1 MNGDFFMSENWFQQ
15 KVDEITVS
23 VEENSKKT
31 YIDTDLQKNVMYFKA
46 QFGDAFDVKYRKYNT
61 QGKEIYFIM
70 VDGMCDS
77 LLATEQV
84 ILPIIEADFTDEKGD
99 RLIHSAADRV
109 SASIDKSITNDIDEA
124 IREAIYGSIIMLTE
138 GSHFA
143 VMFGVQ
149 GFPKRAVLEPSTE
162 MQERGSREAFV
173 ESFKDNV
180 TMIRRRVRSPV
191 FKTQV
196 VEIGTTSKTRAC
208 VCYMSDRVDKE
219 MLRNVVERLKNATV
233 DTVLGS
239 GYMQSFLDTKF
250 SSIFSGVGFTERPD
264 VLTAKISEGKIC
276 VIVDGTPNALIVP
289 YLFIEH
295 FHSMD
300 DYLKRP
306 YYATFIRIL
315 KIVSFFFS
323 VFLPG
328 LYVAVC
334 TFHQEIIPETM
345 IFGITGQESRTPL
358 PVMFEALF
366 IHLIYEI
373 VREAGLRMPKS
384 VGHAISI
391 VGALVIGESAVTAG
405 ILSAPML
412 IVVGLTA
419 VSSFVVS
426 TLYEPVAVLRFAF
439 IIVGG
444 LTGFYGIMLCFAG
457 VLVNISAINPY
468 GIPFTSPLSPTRIGS
483 LRDFVFRAD
492 WRKMGKQRME
502 TKKMETRK

>member
-1 MNGDFFMSENWFQQ
+1 MSENWFQ
-15 KVDEITVS
+15 KKIDEITVKDNKS
-23 VEENSKKT
+23 TEKQYV
-31 YIDTDLQKNVMYFKA
+31 DTDLQKNIVYIKQ
-46 QFGDAFDVKYRKYNT
+46 QFGDAFDVKYRKYNAS
-61 QGKEIYFIM
+61 GKEVYFVM

-84 ILPIIEADFTDEKGD
+84 ILPIIEADFSDESGD
-99 RLIHSAADRV
+99 KLIHSAADRV

-138 GSHFA
+138 GSHF
-143 VMFGVQ
+143 VIMFGVQ

-191 FKTQV
+191 FKTQI
-196 VEIGTTSKTRAC
+196 VEVGTTTKTRAC
-208 VCYMSDRVDKE
+208 VCYMSDRVDKK
-219 MLRNVVERLKNATV
+219 MLESVVERLKNSTL
-233 DTVLGS
+233 DSVLGS
-239 GYMQSFLDTKF
+239 GYLQPFLDTRY
-250 SSIFSGVGFTERPD
+250 SSILSGVGFTERPD

-276 VIVDGTPNALIVP
+276 IIVDGTPNALIVP
-289 YLFIEH
+289 YLFVEH
-295 FHSMD
+295 FHSLD

-315 KIVSFFFS
+315 KIVSFLFS

-358 PVMFEALF
+358 PVMFEALL

-373 VREAGLRMPKS
+373 VREGGLRMPKT

-426 TLYEPVAVLRFAF
+426 TLYEPVAILRFTF

-444 LTGFYGIMLCFAG
+444 LSGLYGIMLMFTA
-457 VLVNISAINPY
+457 VLINASAINPY
-468 GIPFTSPLSPTRIGS
+468 GVPFTSPLSPTKAGAFRDLI
-483 LRDFVFRAD
+483 LRAG
-492 WRKMGKQRME
+492 WKKMGQGRMQVNKLE
-502 TKKMETRK
+502 K

>member
-1 MNGDFFMSENWFQQ
+1 MKKWFEN
-15 KVDEITVS
+15 KIDEMTVKNES
-23 VEENSKKT
+23 QSTEKT
-31 YIDTDLQKNVMYFKA
+31 FVDTDLQKNIMYFKQ
-46 QFGDAFDVKYRKYNT
+46 QFGEAFDVKYRKYNAS
-61 QGKEIYFIM
+61 GKEIYFIM

-84 ILPIIEADFTDEKGD
+84 ILPIIEADFLDENGD
-99 RLIHSAADRV
+99 KLIHSAADRV
-109 SASIDKSITNDIDEA
+109 SASIDKSITNDLDEA
-124 IREAIYGSIIMLTE
+124 IREAIYGSIIMLTDDA
-138 GSHFA
+138 HF
-143 VMFGVQ
+143 VIMFGVQ

-180 TMIRRRVRSPV
+180 TMIRRRVRNPV
-191 FKTQV
+191 FKTQI
-196 VEIGTTSKTRAC
+196 VEVGTTTKTRAC
-208 VCYMSDRVDKE
+208 VCYMSDRVDKK
-219 MLRNVVERLKNATV
+219 MLENVVERLKNATL
-233 DTVLGS
+233 DSVLGS
-239 GYMQSFLDTKF
+239 GYLQPFLDTKY

-264 VLTAKISEGKIC
+264 VLTAKIGEGKIC
-276 VIVDGTPNALIVP
+276 IIVDGTPNALIVP
-289 YLFIEH
+289 YLFVEH
-295 FHSMD
+295 FHSLD

-306 YYATFIRIL
+306 YYATFIRVL
-315 KIVSFFFS
+315 KLVSFLFS

-444 LTGFYGIMLCFAG
+444 ISGLYGIMLCFTA
-457 VLVNISAINPY
+457 VLINASAINPY
-468 GIPFTSPLSPTRIGS
+468 GVPFTSPLSPTKLGAW
-483 LRDFVFRAD
+483 RDLIIRAS
-492 WRKMGKQRME
+492 WKLMGKNRME
-502 TKKMETRK
+502 VNKLEK

>member
-1 MNGDFFMSENWFQQ
+1 MEKNWFDE
-15 KVDEITVS
+15 KIDEITVKDETDNTKKAIS
-23 VEENSKKT
+23 TNLQENIQ
-31 YIDTDLQKNVMYFKA
+31 YIKG
-46 QFGDAFDVKYRKYNT
+46 QFGDAFDVKYRKYNAH
-61 QGKEIYFIM
+61 GKEIYFIM

-84 ILPIIEADFTDEKGD
+84 ILPIIEADFDDENGD
-99 RLIHSAADRV
+99 KLIHSAADRV
-109 SASIDKSITNDIDEA
+109 SASIDKSILNDIDEA
-124 IREAIYGSIIMLTE
+124 IREAIYGSIIMLTQ
-138 GSHFA
+138 GAHFVIA
-143 VMFGVQ
+143 FGVQ

-180 TMIRRRVRSPV
+180 TMIRRRVRNPV
-191 FKTQV
+191 FKTQI
-196 VEIGTTSKTRAC
+196 VEIGSTSKTRAC
-208 VCYMSDRVDKE
+208 VCYMSDRVDKN
-219 MLRNVVERLKNATV
+219 MLGNVVERLKNAEV

-239 GYMQSFLDTKF
+239 GYMQTFLDTKYP
-250 SSIFSGVGFTERPD
+250 SIFSGVGFTERPD

-276 VIVDGTPNALIVP
+276 IIVDGTPNALILP

-295 FHSMD
+295 FHSLD

-306 YYATFIRIL
+306 YYATFIRVL
-315 KIVSFFFS
+315 KIVSFLFS

-358 PVMFEALF
+358 PVMIEAIF

-391 VGALVIGESAVTAG
+391 VGALVIGETAVTAG

-426 TLYEPVAVLRFAF
+426 TLYEPVAVLRFSF

-444 LTGFYGIMLCFAG
+444 LSGLYGIMLCFAA
-457 VLVNISAINPY
+457 VLINAAAINPY
-468 GIPFTSPLSPTRIGS
+468 GVPFTSPLSPTKIGAW
-483 LRDFVFRAD
+483 RDLVFRTD
-492 WRKMGKQRME
+492 WKRLGKRRME
-502 TKKMETRK
+502 IHKMEK

>member
-1 MNGDFFMSENWFQQ
+1 MIRMVIFLDWFNN
-15 KVDEITVS
+15 KINEIT
-23 VEENSKKT
+23 EKENNEKSEAKPVDK
-31 YIDTDLQKNVMYFKA
+31 DLQKNIAYFKQ
-46 QFGDAFDVKYRKYNT
+46 QFGDAFDVKYRKYNAD
-61 QGKEIYFIM
+61 GKEIIFVM

-99 RLIHSAADRV
+99 KLIYSAADRV
-109 SASIDKSITNDIDEA
+109 SASIDKSITKDLNEA

-138 GSHFA
+138 DAEFC

-180 TMIRRRVRSPV
+180 TMIRRRVRTPV
-191 FKTQV
+191 FKTQIIEV
-196 VEIGTTSKTRAC
+196 GTTTKTRAC
-208 VCYMSDRVDKE
+208 VCYMSDRVDRKI
-219 MLRNVVERLKNATV
+219 LDNVIKRLKSCTI

-239 GYMQSFLDTKF
+239 GYLQTFLDTKHP
-250 SSIFSGVGFTERPD
+250 SLFSGVGFTERPD

-276 VIVDGTPNALIVP
+276 IIVDGTPNALIVP
-289 YLFIEH
+289 YLFVEH
-295 FHSMD
+295 FHSLD

-306 YYATFIRIL
+306 YYATFIRLL
-315 KIVSFFFS
+315 KIASFLLS
-323 VFLPG
+323 AFLPG
-328 LYVAVC
+328 LYVAIC

-345 IFGITGQESRTPL
+345 VFGITGQESRTPL

-391 VGALVIGESAVTAG
+391 VGALVIGDSAVTAG
-405 ILSAPML
+405 IISAPML
-412 IVVGLTA
+412 IIVGLTA

-426 TLYEPVAVLRFAF
+426 TLYEPVAIMRFAF
-439 IIVGG
+439 IIIGG
-444 LTGFYGIMLCFAG
+444 LSGLYGIMMGFAV
-457 VLVNISAINPY
+457 VLVNSAAINPY
-468 GIPFTSPLSPTRIGS
+468 GVPFTSPLSPTKIGAW
-483 LRDFVFRAD
+483 RDLIIRED
-492 WRKMGKQRME
+492 WRRMGKR
-502 TKKMETRK
+502 KMLIQKLEK

>member
-1 MNGDFFMSENWFQQ
+1 M
-15 KVDEITVS
+15 
-23 VEENSKKT
+23 
-31 YIDTDLQKNVMYFKA
+31 
-46 QFGDAFDVKYRKYNT
+46 
-61 QGKEIYFIM
+61 
-70 VDGMCDS
+70 
-77 LLATEQV
+77 
-84 ILPIIEADFTDEKGD
+84 
-99 RLIHSAADRV
+99 
-109 SASIDKSITNDIDEA
+109 
-124 IREAIYGSIIMLTE
+124 
-138 GSHFA
+138 
-143 VMFGVQ
+143 
-149 GFPKRAVLEPSTE
+149 
-162 MQERGSREAFV
+162 
-173 ESFKDNV
+173 
-180 TMIRRRVRSPV
+180 
-191 FKTQV
+191 
-196 VEIGTTSKTRAC
+196 
-208 VCYMSDRVDKE
+208 
-219 MLRNVVERLKNATV
+219 
-233 DTVLGS
+233 
-239 GYMQSFLDTKF
+239 
-250 SSIFSGVGFTERPD
+250 GFTERPD

-276 VIVDGTPNALIVP
+276 IIVDGTPNALIVP
-289 YLFIEH
+289 YLFVEH
-295 FHSMD
+295 FHSLD

-306 YYATFIRIL
+306 YYATFIRVL
-315 KIVSFFFS
+315 KLVSFLFS

-444 LTGFYGIMLCFAG
+444 ISGLYGIMLCFTA
-457 VLVNISAINPY
+457 VLINASAINPY
-468 GIPFTSPLSPTRIGS
+468 GVPFTSPLSPTKLGAW
-483 LRDFVFRAD
+483 RDFIVRAS
-492 WRKMGKQRME
+492 WKLMGKNRME
-502 TKKMETRK
+502 VNKLEK

>member
-1 MNGDFFMSENWFQQ
+1 MVIFMSWFNE
-15 KVDEITVS
+15 KVNEITVE
-23 VEENSKKT
+23 VEENKEKKF
-31 YIDTDLQKNVMYFKA
+31 INKDLQRNIMYFKSK
-46 QFGDAFDVKYRKYNT
+46 FGDAFDVKYRKFNAKG
-61 QGKEIYFIM
+61 QEIYFIM

-84 ILPIIEADFTDEKGD
+84 ILPIIQGDFGDEKGD
-99 RLIHSAADRV
+99 TLIHSAADKV
-109 SASIDKSITNDIDEA
+109 SASIDKSITNDLDEA
-124 IREAIYGSIIMLTE
+124 IREAIYGSIIMLAE
-138 GSHFA
+138 SSNFA

-149 GFPKRAVLEPSTE
+149 GFPKRAVLEPNTE

-196 VEIGTTSKTRAC
+196 IEIGTTSKTRAC
-208 VCYMSDRVDKE
+208 VCYMSDRVDKK
-219 MLRNVVERLKNATV
+219 MLETVVDRLKNSTV

-239 GYMQSFLDTKF
+239 GYMQSFLDSKHM
-250 SSIFSGVGFTERPD
+250 SLFSGVGFTERPD

-276 VIVDGTPNALIVP
+276 IIVDGTPNALIVP
-289 YLFIEH
+289 YVFIEH

-306 YYATFIRIL
+306 YYATFIRVL
-315 KIVSFFFS
+315 KIVSFLFS

-328 LYVAVC
+328 LYVAAC

-358 PVMFEALF
+358 PVMLEALL

-373 VREAGLRMPKS
+373 VREGGLRMPKS

-426 TLYEPVAVLRFAF
+426 TLYEPVAILRFTF

-444 LTGFYGIMLCFAG
+444 LTGLYGIMLCFAA
-457 VLVNISAINPY
+457 VLINAAAINPY
-468 GIPFTSPLSPTRIGS
+468 GVPFTSPLSPTKSGAWRDMV
-483 LRDFVFRAD
+483 LRTD
-492 WRKMGKQRME
+492 WKVMGKKRMQISKLE
-502 TKKMETRK
+502 K

>member
-1 MNGDFFMSENWFQQ
+1 MSENWFEN
-15 KVDEITVS
+15 KIDEIAVKNEKQS
-23 VEENSKKT
+23 IEKKFV
-31 YIDTDLQKNVMYFKA
+31 DTDLQKNIMYFKQ
-46 QFGDAFDVKYRKYNT
+46 QFGDAFDVKYRKYNAS
-61 QGKEIYFIM
+61 GKEVYFVM

-84 ILPIIEADFTDEKGD
+84 ILPIIEADFSDEIGD
-99 RLIHSAADRV
+99 KLIHSASDRV
-109 SASIDKSITNDIDEA
+109 SASIDKSITNDLDEA

-138 GSHFA
+138 DSHFA

-180 TMIRRRVRSPV
+180 TMIRRRVRNPV
-191 FKTQV
+191 FKTQI
-196 VEIGTTSKTRAC
+196 VEIGITTKTRAC
-208 VCYMSDRVDKE
+208 VCYMSDRVDKK
-219 MLRNVVERLKNATV
+219 MLENVVERLKNATL

-239 GYMQSFLDTKF
+239 GYLQPFLDTKY

-276 VIVDGTPNALIVP
+276 IIVDGTPNALIVP
-289 YLFIEH
+289 YLFVEH
-295 FHSMD
+295 FHSLD

-306 YYATFIRIL
+306 YYATFIRVL
-315 KIVSFFFS
+315 KLVSFLFS

-444 LTGFYGIMLCFAG
+444 ISGLYGIMLCFTA
-457 VLVNISAINPY
+457 VLINAAAISPY
-468 GIPFTSPLSPTRIGS
+468 GVPFTSPLSPTKLGAW
-483 LRDFVFRAD
+483 RDLIVRAS
-492 WRKMGKQRME
+492 WKLMGKNRME
-502 TKKMETRK
+502 VNKLEK

>member
-1 MNGDFFMSENWFQQ
+1 
-15 KVDEITVS
+15 
-23 VEENSKKT
+23 
-31 YIDTDLQKNVMYFKA
+31 
-46 QFGDAFDVKYRKYNT
+46 
-61 QGKEIYFIM
+61 
-70 VDGMCDS
+70 
-77 LLATEQV
+77 
-84 ILPIIEADFTDEKGD
+84 
-99 RLIHSAADRV
+99 
-109 SASIDKSITNDIDEA
+109 
-124 IREAIYGSIIMLTE
+124 
-138 GSHFA
+138 
-143 VMFGVQ
+143 
-149 GFPKRAVLEPSTE
+149 
-162 MQERGSREAFV
+162 
-173 ESFKDNV
+173 
-180 TMIRRRVRSPV
+180 
-191 FKTQV
+191 
-196 VEIGTTSKTRAC
+196 
-208 VCYMSDRVDKE
+208 MSDRVDKK
-219 MLRNVVERLKNATV
+219 MLENVVERLKNATL

-239 GYMQSFLDTKF
+239 GYLQPFLDTKY

-276 VIVDGTPNALIVP
+276 IIVDGTPNALIVP
-289 YLFIEH
+289 YLFVEH
-295 FHSMD
+295 FHSLD

-306 YYATFIRIL
+306 YYATFIRVL
-315 KIVSFFFS
+315 KLVSFLFS

-439 IIVGG
+439 VIVGG
-444 LTGFYGIMLCFAG
+444 ISGLYGIMLCFTA
-457 VLVNISAINPY
+457 VLINASAINPY
-468 GIPFTSPLSPTRIGS
+468 GVPFTSPLSPTKLGAW
-483 LRDFVFRAD
+483 RDLIVRAS
-492 WRKMGKQRME
+492 WKLMGKNRME
-502 TKKMETRK
+502 VNKLEK

>member
-1 MNGDFFMSENWFQQ
+1 MVIFFMSSNWFNQ
-15 KVDEITVS
+15 KIDEITVS
-23 VEENSKKT
+23 CKNQKAEKRFV
-31 YIDTDLQKNVMYFKA
+31 DTDLQKNIMYIKQ
-46 QFGDAFDVKYRKYNT
+46 QFGDAFDVKYRKYNAA
-61 QGKEIYFIM
+61 GKEIYFVM

-84 ILPIIEADFTDEKGD
+84 ILPIIEADFTNESGD
-99 RLIHSAADRV
+99 KLIYSAADRV
-109 SASIDKSITNDIDEA
+109 SASIDKSMTNDIDEA
-124 IREAIYGSIIMLTE
+124 IREAIYGSILMLTE
-138 GSHFA
+138 NSHFI

-149 GFPKRAVLEPSTE
+149 GFPKRSVLEPSTE

-180 TMIRRRVRSPV
+180 TMIRRRVRNPV
-191 FKTQV
+191 FKTQI
-196 VEIGTTSKTRAC
+196 VEVGNTTKTRAC

-219 MLRNVVERLKNATV
+219 MLEEVVERLKSVTLDA
-233 DTVLGS
+233 VLGS
-239 GYMQSFLDTKF
+239 GYLQPFLDTKY

-264 VLTAKISEGKIC
+264 VLTAKLGEGKIC
-276 VIVDGTPNALIVP
+276 IIVDGTPNALIVP

-295 FHSMD
+295 FHSLD

-306 YYATFIRIL
+306 YYATFIRVL
-315 KIVSFFFS
+315 KIVSFLFS

-328 LYVAVC
+328 LYVAIC

-358 PVMFEALF
+358 PIMFEALL

-373 VREAGLRMPKS
+373 VREGGLRMPKS

-444 LTGFYGIMLCFAG
+444 ISGLYGIMLCFAA
-457 VLVNISAINPY
+457 VLINASAINPY
-468 GIPFTSPLSPTRIGS
+468 GVPFTTPLSPTKIGAW
-483 LRDFVFRAD
+483 RDLIIRAG
-492 WRKMGKQRME
+492 WKTMGKSRMQVNKLE
-502 TKKMETRK
+502 K

>member
-1 MNGDFFMSENWFQQ
+1 MSENWFKK
-15 KVDEITVS
+15 KVDEITVAVQS
-23 VEENSKKT
+23 NDEKK
-31 YIDTDLQKNVMYFKA
+31 YIDTDLQKNISYFKS

-61 QGKEIYFIM
+61 QGKEIYFVM
-70 VDGMCDS
+70 VDGMCNS

-84 ILPIIEADFTDEKGD
+84 ILPIIEADFTDENGD
-99 RLIHSAADRV
+99 KLIHSAADRV
-109 SASIDKSITNDIDEA
+109 SASIDKSITNDLNEA

-149 GFPKRAVLEPSTE
+149 GFPKRAVLEPNTE

-180 TMIRRRVRSPV
+180 TMIRRRVRNPV

-208 VCYMSDRVDKE
+208 VCYMSDRVDKK
-219 MLRNVVERLKNATV
+219 MLENVVDRLKNATA

-239 GYMQSFLDTKF
+239 GYMQSFLDTKHL
-250 SSIFSGVGFTERPD
+250 SIFSGVGFTERPD

-276 VIVDGTPNALIVP
+276 IIVDGTPNALIVP
-289 YLFIEH
+289 YVFIEH

-315 KIVSFFFS
+315 KIISFFFS

-373 VREAGLRMPKS
+373 VREGGLRMPKS

-444 LTGFYGIMLCFAG
+444 LTGFYGIMLCFTA
-457 VLVNISAINPY
+457 VLINAAAINPY
-468 GIPFTSPLSPTRIGS
+468 GVPFTSPLSPTKSGAWRDMI
-483 LRDFVFRAD
+483 LRSD
-492 WRKMGKQRME
+492 WNIMGKKRMQIN
-502 TKKMETRK
+502 KMEK

>member
-1 MNGDFFMSENWFQQ
+1 MSENWFQQ
-15 KVDEITVS
+15 KIDEITVS
-23 VEENSKKT
+23 VDKNEDKK
-31 YIDTDLQKNVMYFKA
+31 YIDTDLKKNIAYFKA
-46 QFGDAFDVKYRKYNT
+46 QFGDAFDVKYRKYST

-84 ILPIIEADFTDEKGD
+84 ILPIIEADFKDEKGD

-109 SASIDKSITNDIDEA
+109 SASIDKSITTNIDEA
-124 IREAIYGSIIMLTE
+124 IREAIYGSIIMLVE
-138 GSHFA
+138 DSHFA

-180 TMIRRRVRSPV
+180 TMIRRRVRNPV
-191 FKTQV
+191 FKTQI
-196 VEIGTTSKTRAC
+196 VEIGATSKTRAC
-208 VCYMSDRVDKE
+208 VCYMSDRVDRD
-219 MLRNVVERLKNATV
+219 MLQNVVDRLKSATV

-239 GYMQSFLDTKF
+239 GYMQSFLDTKHP
-250 SSIFSGVGFTERPD
+250 SIFSGVGFTERPD

-276 VIVDGTPNALIVP
+276 IIVDGTPNALIVP

-306 YYATFIRIL
+306 YYATFIRML
-315 KIVSFFFS
+315 KFISFAFS

-366 IHLIYEI
+366 IHLVYEI

-444 LTGFYGIMLCFAG
+444 LTGIYGIMLCFAG

-468 GIPFTSPLSPTRIGS
+468 GIPFTSPLSPTRSGS
-483 LRDFVFRAD
+483 FRDMIFRAD
-492 WRKMGKQRME
+492 WTKMGKRRME

>member
-1 MNGDFFMSENWFQQ
+1 MSENWFEN
-15 KVDEITVS
+15 KIDEIAVKNEKQS
-23 VEENSKKT
+23 IEKEFV
-31 YIDTDLQKNVMYFKA
+31 DTDLQKNIMYFKQ
-46 QFGDAFDVKYRKYNT
+46 QFGDAFDVKYRKYNAS
-61 QGKEIYFIM
+61 GKEVYFVM

-84 ILPIIEADFTDEKGD
+84 ILPIIEADFSEEIGD
-99 RLIHSAADRV
+99 KLIHSAADRV
-109 SASIDKSITNDIDEA
+109 SASIDKSVTNDLDEA

-138 GSHFA
+138 DSHFA

-180 TMIRRRVRSPV
+180 TMIRRRVRNPV
-191 FKTQV
+191 FKTQI
-196 VEIGTTSKTRAC
+196 VEVGITTKTRAC
-208 VCYMSDRVDKE
+208 VCYMSDRVDKK
-219 MLRNVVERLKNATV
+219 MLENVVERLKNATL

-239 GYMQSFLDTKF
+239 GYLQPFLDTKY

-276 VIVDGTPNALIVP
+276 IIVDGTPNALIVP
-289 YLFIEH
+289 YLFVEH
-295 FHSMD
+295 FHSLD

-306 YYATFIRIL
+306 YYATFIRVL
-315 KIVSFFFS
+315 KLVSFLFS

-444 LTGFYGIMLCFAG
+444 ISGLYGIMLCFTA
-457 VLVNISAINPY
+457 VLINASAINPY
-468 GIPFTSPLSPTRIGS
+468 GVPFTSPLSPTKLGAW
-483 LRDFVFRAD
+483 RDLIVRAS
-492 WRKMGKQRME
+492 WKLMGKNRME
-502 TKKMETRK
+502 VNKLEK

>member
-1 MNGDFFMSENWFQQ
+1 MNENWFSK
-15 KVDEITVS
+15 KVDEITVTQNNTKS
-23 VEENSKKT
+23 EKEN
-31 YIDTDLQKNVMYFKA
+31 IDKDLQKNIAYIKQ
-46 QFGDAFDVKYRKYNT
+46 QFGDAFDVKYRKYNA
-61 QGKEIYFIM
+61 QGKEIIFIM

-77 LLATEQV
+77 LLATQQV
-84 ILPIIEADFTDEKGD
+84 ILPIIEADFKDEKGD
-99 RLIHSAADRV
+99 KLIYSAADRV
-109 SASIDKSITNDIDEA
+109 SASIDKSITNDLDEA

-138 GSHFA
+138 DAQFA
-143 VMFGVQ
+143 IMFGVQ

-180 TMIRRRVRSPV
+180 TMIRRRVRNPV
-191 FKTQV
+191 FKTQI
-196 VEIGTTSKTRAC
+196 VEVGDTTKTRAC
-208 VCYMSDRVDKE
+208 VCYMSDRVDRK
-219 MLRNVVERLKNATV
+219 MLDNVINRLKNSKI

-239 GYMQSFLDTKF
+239 GYLQTFLDGKYP
-250 SSIFSGVGFTERPD
+250 SIFSGVGFTERPD

-276 VIVDGTPNALIVP
+276 IIVDGTPNALIVP

-295 FHSMD
+295 FHSLD

-315 KIVSFFFS
+315 KIASFLLS

-358 PVMFEALF
+358 PIMFEAFF
-366 IHLIYEI
+366 IHLVYEI

-391 VGALVIGESAVTAG
+391 VGALVIGDSAVTAG
-405 ILSAPML
+405 IISAPML
-412 IVVGLTA
+412 IIVGLTA

-426 TLYEPVAVLRFAF
+426 TLYESVAILRFSF
-439 IIVGG
+439 IIIGG
-444 LTGFYGIMLCFAG
+444 LGGLYGIMMGFAA
-457 VLVNISAINPY
+457 VLVNAAAINPY
-468 GIPFTSPLSPTRIGS
+468 GVPFTSPLSPTKIGAW
-483 LRDFVFRAD
+483 RDLVVRQS
-492 WRKMGKQRME
+492 WRKMGK
-502 TKKMETRK
+502 KKMLIQKLEK

>member
-1 MNGDFFMSENWFQQ
+1 MSENWFEN
-15 KVDEITVS
+15 KIDEIAVKNEKQS
-23 VEENSKKT
+23 IEKKFV
-31 YIDTDLQKNVMYFKA
+31 DTDLQKNIMYFKQ
-46 QFGDAFDVKYRKYNT
+46 QFGDAFDVKYRKYNAS
-61 QGKEIYFIM
+61 GKEVYFVM

-84 ILPIIEADFTDEKGD
+84 ILPIIKADFSDEIGD
-99 RLIHSAADRV
+99 KLIHSAADRV
-109 SASIDKSITNDIDEA
+109 SASIDKSVTNDLDEA

-138 GSHFA
+138 DSHFA

-180 TMIRRRVRSPV
+180 TMIRRRVRNPV
-191 FKTQV
+191 FKTQI
-196 VEIGTTSKTRAC
+196 VEVGITTKTRAC
-208 VCYMSDRVDKE
+208 VCYMSDRVDKK
-219 MLRNVVERLKNATV
+219 MLENVVERLKNATL

-239 GYMQSFLDTKF
+239 GYLQPFLDTKY

-276 VIVDGTPNALIVP
+276 IIVDGTPNALIVP
-289 YLFIEH
+289 YLFVEH
-295 FHSMD
+295 FHSLD

-306 YYATFIRIL
+306 YYATFIRVL
-315 KIVSFFFS
+315 KLVSFLFS

-444 LTGFYGIMLCFAG
+444 ISGLYGIMLCFTA
-457 VLVNISAINPY
+457 VLINAAAISPY
-468 GIPFTSPLSPTRIGS
+468 GVPFTSPLSPTKLGAW
-483 LRDFVFRAD
+483 RDLIVRAS
-492 WRKMGKQRME
+492 WKLMGKNRME
-502 TKKMETRK
+502 VNKLEK

>member
-1 MNGDFFMSENWFQQ
+1 MVIFLDWFNN
-15 KVDEITVS
+15 KVNEIT
-23 VEENSKKT
+23 EKENNAKSEAKP
-31 YIDTDLQKNVMYFKA
+31 IDRDLQKNIAYFKQ
-46 QFGDAFDVKYRKYNT
+46 QFGDAFDVKYRKYNAN
-61 QGKEIYFIM
+61 GKDIIFVM

-99 RLIHSAADRV
+99 KLIYSAADRV
-109 SASIDKSITNDIDEA
+109 SASIDKSITKDLDEA

-138 GSHFA
+138 AAEFC

-162 MQERGSREAFV
+162 MQERGSREGFV

-180 TMIRRRVRSPV
+180 TMIRRRVRNPV
-191 FKTQV
+191 FKTQIIEV
-196 VEIGTTSKTRAC
+196 GTTTKTRAC
-208 VCYMSDRVDKE
+208 VCYMSDRVDRKI
-219 MLRNVVERLKNATV
+219 LDKVIKRLKNCTI

-239 GYMQSFLDTKF
+239 GYLQTFLDAKHP
-250 SSIFSGVGFTERPD
+250 SLFSGVGFTERPD

-276 VIVDGTPNALIVP
+276 IIVDGTPNALIVP

-295 FHSMD
+295 FHSLD

-306 YYATFIRIL
+306 YYATFIRLL
-315 KIVSFFFS
+315 KIASFLLS
-323 VFLPG
+323 AFLPG
-328 LYVAVC
+328 LYVAIC

-345 IFGITGQESRTPL
+345 VFGITGQESRTPL

-391 VGALVIGESAVTAG
+391 VGALVIGDSAVTAG
-405 ILSAPML
+405 IISAPML
-412 IVVGLTA
+412 IIVGLTA

-426 TLYEPVAVLRFAF
+426 TLYEPVAIMRFAF
-439 IIVGG
+439 IIIGG
-444 LTGFYGIMLCFAG
+444 LGGLYGIMMGFAV
-457 VLVNISAINPY
+457 VLVNSAAINPY
-468 GIPFTSPLSPTRIGS
+468 GVPFTSPLSPTKIGAW
-483 LRDFVFRAD
+483 RDLIIRED
-492 WRKMGKQRME
+492 WRKMGKR
-502 TKKMETRK
+502 KMLIQKLEK

>member
-1 MNGDFFMSENWFQQ
+1 MSENWFQ
-15 KVDEITVS
+15 KKIDEITVKDN
-23 VEENSKKT
+23 NSTEKRFV
-31 YIDTDLQKNVMYFKA
+31 DTDLQKNMMYIKQ
-46 QFGDAFDVKYRKYNT
+46 QFGDAFDVKYRKYNAS
-61 QGKEIYFIM
+61 GKEVYFVM

-84 ILPIIEADFTDEKGD
+84 ILPIIEADFTDESGEK
-99 RLIHSAADRV
+99 LIHSAADRV

-138 GSHFA
+138 GSHF
-143 VMFGVQ
+143 VIMFGVQ

-180 TMIRRRVRSPV
+180 TMIRRRVRNPV
-191 FKTQV
+191 FKTQI
-196 VEIGTTSKTRAC
+196 VEVGTTTKTRAC
-208 VCYMSDRVDKE
+208 VCYMSDRVDKK
-219 MLRNVVERLKNATV
+219 MLQNVVERIKKSNL

-239 GYMQSFLDTKF
+239 GYLQPFLDTKY

-276 VIVDGTPNALIVP
+276 IIVDGTPNALIVP

-295 FHSMD
+295 FHSLD

-306 YYATFIRIL
+306 YYATFIRVL
-315 KIVSFFFS
+315 KIVSFLFS
-323 VFLPG
+323 VFIPG
-328 LYVAVC
+328 LYVAIC

-358 PVMFEALF
+358 PIMFEAFF
-366 IHLIYEI
+366 IHLVYEI

-391 VGALVIGESAVTAG
+391 VGALVIGDSAVTAG
-405 ILSAPML
+405 IISAPML
-412 IVVGLTA
+412 IIVGLTA

-426 TLYEPVAVLRFAF
+426 TLYESVAVMRFAF
-439 IIVGG
+439 IIIGG
-444 LTGFYGIMLCFAG
+444 LGGLYGIMMGFAA
-457 VLVNISAINPY
+457 VLVNAAAINPY
-468 GIPFTSPLSPTRIGS
+468 GVPFTSPLSPTKIGA
-483 LRDFVFRAD
+483 LRDLVVRQD
-492 WRKMGKQRME
+492 WRKMGK
-502 TKKMETRK
+502 KKMLIQKLEK

>member
-1 MNGDFFMSENWFQQ
+1 MSENWFEN
-15 KVDEITVS
+15 KIDEIAVKNEKQS
-23 VEENSKKT
+23 IEKKFV
-31 YIDTDLQKNVMYFKA
+31 DTDLQKNIMYFKQ
-46 QFGDAFDVKYRKYNT
+46 QFGDAFDVKYRKYNAS
-61 QGKEIYFIM
+61 GKEVYFVM

-84 ILPIIEADFTDEKGD
+84 ILPIIEADFSDEIGD
-99 RLIHSAADRV
+99 KLIHSASDRV
-109 SASIDKSITNDIDEA
+109 SASIDKSITNDLDEA

-138 GSHFA
+138 DSHFA

-180 TMIRRRVRSPV
+180 TMIRRRVRNPV
-191 FKTQV
+191 FKTQI
-196 VEIGTTSKTRAC
+196 VEVGITTKTRAC
-208 VCYMSDRVDKE
+208 VCYMSDRVDKK
-219 MLRNVVERLKNATV
+219 MLENVVERLKNATL

-239 GYMQSFLDTKF
+239 GYLQPFLDTKY

-276 VIVDGTPNALIVP
+276 IIVDGTPNALIVP
-289 YLFIEH
+289 YLFVEH
-295 FHSMD
+295 FHSLD

-306 YYATFIRIL
+306 YYATFIRVL
-315 KIVSFFFS
+315 KLVSFLFS

-439 IIVGG
+439 IVVGG
-444 LTGFYGIMLCFAG
+444 ISGLYGIMLCFTA
-457 VLVNISAINPY
+457 VLINAAAINPY
-468 GIPFTSPLSPTRIGS
+468 GVPFTSPLSPTKLGAW
-483 LRDFVFRAD
+483 RDLIVRAS
-492 WRKMGKQRME
+492 WKLMGKNRME
-502 TKKMETRK
+502 VNKLEK

>member
-1 MNGDFFMSENWFQQ
+1 MSENWFQK

-23 VEENSKKT
+23 NNATTEKK
-31 YIDTDLQKNVMYFKA
+31 YIETDLQKNIMYFKQ

-61 QGKEIYFIM
+61 QGKEIYFVM

-84 ILPIIEADFTDEKGD
+84 ILPIIEADFSDEKGD
-99 RLIHSAADRV
+99 KLIHSAADRV
-109 SASIDKSITNDIDEA
+109 SASIDKSITNDLDEA

-138 GSHFA
+138 GANFA

-149 GFPKRAVLEPSTE
+149 GFPKRAVLEPNTE

-180 TMIRRRVRSPV
+180 TMIRRRVRNPV
-191 FKTQV
+191 FKTQI
-196 VEIGTTSKTRAC
+196 VEVGTTSKTRAC
-208 VCYMSDRVDKE
+208 VCYMSDRVDRE
-219 MLRNVVERLKNATV
+219 MLENVVERLKNATV

-250 SSIFSGVGFTERPD
+250 ASVFSGVGFTERPD

-276 VIVDGTPNALIVP
+276 IIVDGTPNALIVP

-295 FHSMD
+295 FHSLD

-306 YYATFIRIL
+306 YYATFIRLL
-315 KIVSFFFS
+315 KIVSFLFS

-444 LTGFYGIMLCFAG
+444 LSGLYGIMLCFAA
-457 VLVNISAINPY
+457 VLINAAAINPY
-468 GIPFTSPLSPTRIGS
+468 GVPFTSPISPAKTGAW
-483 LRDFVFRAD
+483 RDMVVRLD
-492 WRKMGKQRME
+492 WKKLGKKRMQIDKLE
-502 TKKMETRK
+502 K

>member
-1 MNGDFFMSENWFQQ
+1 MSNNWFN
-15 KVDEITVS
+15 KKIDEITVPEKKES
-23 VEENSKKT
+23 SKK
-31 YIDTDLQKNVMYFKA
+31 YLSTDLQENIRYIKT

-61 QGKEIYFIM
+61 QGKTIIFVM

-84 ILPIIEADFTDEKGD
+84 ILPVIEADFKDEKGD
-99 RLIHSAADRV
+99 KLLNSAADRV
-109 SASIDKSITNDIDEA
+109 SASIDKSITNDLDEA
-124 IREAIYGSIIMLTE
+124 IREAIYGSILMLTDDAR
-138 GSHFA
+138 FT

-149 GFPKRAVLEPSTE
+149 GFPKRAILEPDTE

-180 TMIRRRVRSPV
+180 TMIRRRLRNPV

-196 VEIGTTSKTRAC
+196 VEIGETSKTRAC
-208 VCYMSDRVDKE
+208 VCYMSDRVNTE
-219 MLRNVVERLKNATV
+219 MLDEVVKRLKSSTV

-239 GYMQSFLDTKF
+239 GYMQSFLDTKYA
-250 SSIFSGVGFTERPD
+250 SIFSGVGFTQRPD

-306 YYATFIRIL
+306 YYATFIRVL
-315 KIVSFFFS
+315 KLVSFMFS

-358 PVMFEALF
+358 PVMLEALL

-444 LTGFYGIMLCFAG
+444 LTGFYGIMLCFAA
-457 VLVNISAINPY
+457 VLINASAINPY
-468 GIPFTSPLSPTRIGS
+468 GVPFTSPMSPTKIGAW
-483 LRDFVFRAD
+483 RDMIFRAD
-492 WRKMGKQRME
+492 WRIMGKKRMNID
-502 TKKMETRK
+502 KLRK

>member
-1 MNGDFFMSENWFQQ
+1 MDWFKK
-15 KVDEITVS
+15 KVDEITVNA
-23 VEENSKKT
+23 EQNDKKKV
-31 YIDTDLQKNVMYFKA
+31 ISTDLQDNITYIKQ

-61 QGKEIYFIM
+61 NGKEIYFIM

-84 ILPIIEADFTDEKGD
+84 VLPIIEANFGDEKGD
-99 RLIHSAADRV
+99 KLIHAAADKV

-138 GSHFA
+138 DAHFA
-143 VMFGVQ
+143 ILFGVQ
-149 GFPKRAVLEPSTE
+149 GFPKRAVDEPSTE

-180 TMIRRRVRSPV
+180 TMIRRRVRNPV

-196 VEIGTTSKTRAC
+196 VEVGSTTKTRAC
-208 VCYMSDRVDKE
+208 VCYMSDRVDKQ
-219 MLRNVVERLKNATV
+219 MLENVIERLKNSTV

-276 VIVDGTPNALIVP
+276 IIVDGTPNALIVP

-315 KIVSFFFS
+315 KVASFLFS

-328 LYVAVC
+328 LYVAIC

-345 IFGITGQESRTPL
+345 IFGVTGQESRTPL

-366 IHLIYEI
+366 IHFIYEI

-391 VGALVIGESAVTAG
+391 VGALVVGESAVTAG

-426 TLYEPVAVLRFAF
+426 TLYEPVAILRFTF
-439 IIVGG
+439 IFVGG
-444 LTGFYGIMLCFAG
+444 LAGLYGIMMCFAA
-457 VLVNISAINPY
+457 VLINAAAINPY
-468 GIPFTSPLSPTRIGS
+468 GTPFTSPMSPTKIGAF
-483 LRDFVFRAD
+483 RDLIVRDD
-492 WRKMGKQRME
+492 WKTMGKRRMKIDKLE
-502 TKKMETRK
+502 K

>member
-1 MNGDFFMSENWFQQ
+1 MSENWFEN
-15 KVDEITVS
+15 KIDEIAVKN
-23 VEENSKKT
+23 ENQSIEKKFV
-31 YIDTDLQKNVMYFKA
+31 DTDLQKNIMYFKQ
-46 QFGDAFDVKYRKYNT
+46 QFGDAFDVKYRKYNAS
-61 QGKEIYFIM
+61 GKEVYFVM

-84 ILPIIEADFTDEKGD
+84 ILPIIEADFSDEIGD
-99 RLIHSAADRV
+99 KLIHSAADRV
-109 SASIDKSITNDIDEA
+109 SASIDKSITNDLDEA

-138 GSHFA
+138 DSHFV

-173 ESFKDNV
+173 ESFKDNI
-180 TMIRRRVRSPV
+180 TMIRRRVRNPV
-191 FKTQV
+191 FKTQI
-196 VEIGTTSKTRAC
+196 VEVGITTKTRAC
-208 VCYMSDRVDKE
+208 VCYMSDRVEKR
-219 MLRNVVERLKNATV
+219 MLEEVVERLKSATL

-239 GYMQSFLDTKF
+239 GYLQPFLDTKY

-276 VIVDGTPNALIVP
+276 IIVDGTPNALIVP
-289 YLFIEH
+289 YLFVEH
-295 FHSMD
+295 FHSLD

-306 YYATFIRIL
+306 YYATFIRVL
-315 KIVSFFFS
+315 KLVSFLFS

-426 TLYEPVAVLRFAF
+426 TLYEPVAVLRFVF

-444 LTGFYGIMLCFAG
+444 ISGLYGIMLCFAA
-457 VLVNISAINPY
+457 VLINASAINPY
-468 GIPFTSPLSPTRIGS
+468 GVPFTSPISPTKLGAW
-483 LRDFVFRAD
+483 RDLIIRAS
-492 WRKMGKQRME
+492 WKLMGKNRME
-502 TKKMETRK
+502 VNKLEK

>member
-1 MNGDFFMSENWFQQ
+1 MSENWFQ
-15 KVDEITVS
+15 KKIDEITVKDNNS
-23 VEENSKKT
+23 TEKRFVE
-31 YIDTDLQKNVMYFKA
+31 TDLQRNVMYIKQ
-46 QFGDAFDVKYRKYNT
+46 QFGDAFDVKYRKYNAS
-61 QGKEIYFIM
+61 GKEVYFIM

-84 ILPIIEADFTDEKGD
+84 VLPIIEADFSSESGD
-99 RLIHSAADRV
+99 KLIHSAADRV

-138 GSHFA
+138 GSRF
-143 VMFGVQ
+143 VIMFGVQ

-180 TMIRRRVRSPV
+180 TMIRRRVRNPV
-191 FKTQV
+191 FKTKI
-196 VEIGTTSKTRAC
+196 VEVGMTTKTRAC
-208 VCYMSDRVDKE
+208 VCYMSDRVDKK
-219 MLRNVVERLKNATV
+219 MLENVVERLKNSTL

-239 GYMQSFLDTKF
+239 GYLQPFLDTKY

-276 VIVDGTPNALIVP
+276 IIVDGTPNALIVP
-289 YLFIEH
+289 YLFVEH
-295 FHSMD
+295 FHSLD

-306 YYATFIRIL
+306 YYATFIRVL
-315 KIVSFFFS
+315 KLVSFLFS

-358 PVMFEALF
+358 PIMFEALF

-373 VREAGLRMPKS
+373 VREGGLRMPKT

-444 LTGFYGIMLCFAG
+444 ISGLYGIMLCFAA
-457 VLVNISAINPY
+457 VLINASAINPY
-468 GIPFTSPLSPTRIGS
+468 GVPFTSPLSPTRIGAWRDLI
-483 LRDFVFRAD
+483 LRAG
-492 WRKMGKQRME
+492 W
-502 TKKMETRK
+502 KKMSKARMQVNKLEK

>member
-1 MNGDFFMSENWFQQ
+1 MGNDWFRK
-15 KVDEITVS
+15 KVDEITVQS
-23 VEENSKKT
+23 KQTKSEKHFIGTVLQENVE
-31 YIDTDLQKNVMYFKA
+31 YFKT
-46 QFGDAFDVKYRKYNT
+46 QFGDAFDVKYRKYIA
-61 QGKEIYFIM
+61 QGREMCFIM

-84 ILPIIEADFTDEKGD
+84 ILPIINADFSSEKGD
-99 RLIHSAADRV
+99 KLIYSAADKV
-109 SASIDKSITNDIDEA
+109 SASIDKSVTNDLDEA
-124 IREAIYGSIIMLTE
+124 IREAIYGSIIMLADN
-138 GSHFA
+138 SHFA

-180 TMIRRRVRSPV
+180 TMIRRRVRNPV
-191 FKTQV
+191 FKTQII
-196 VEIGTTSKTRAC
+196 EIGDTTKTRAC
-208 VCYMSDRVDKE
+208 VCYMSDRVNGE
-219 MLRNVVERLKNATV
+219 MLENVVSRLKSINI

-239 GYMQSFLDTKF
+239 GYVQSFLDT
-250 SSIFSGVGFTERPD
+250 SYASVFSGVGFTERPD

-276 VIVDGTPNALIVP
+276 IIVDGTPNALIVP
-289 YLFIEH
+289 YVFTEH
-295 FHSMD
+295 FHSLD

-306 YYATFIRIL
+306 YYATFIRTL
-315 KIVSFFFS
+315 KIIAFLFS

-358 PVMFEALF
+358 PVMLEALF
-366 IHLIYEI
+366 IHFIYEI

-426 TLYEPVAVLRFAF
+426 TLYEPVAILRFAF

-444 LTGFYGIMLCFAG
+444 LSGLYGIMLCFTA
-457 VLVNISAINPY
+457 VLVNASAINPY
-468 GIPFTSPLSPTRIGS
+468 GVPFTSPLSPTKAGAWRDTV
-483 LRDFVFRAD
+483 LRSD
-492 WRKMGKQRME
+492 WKKMGKRRMVID
-502 TKKMETRK
+502 KMEK